1 MISAV
6 ILTKD
11 EEEILHDCLESI
23 KWCDEILVIDDN
35 SVGKT
40 TEIAKKFGAQVFT
53 RSLNNNWAQQRN
65 FGLGKAKGEW
75 VLFVDADEVVSP
87 DLKKEIILA
96 VKKKNMAGFY
106 LRRQEFFG
114 GRALKHGET
123 AHYLLRLGRKGKG
136 EWRREVHETWE
147 IKGEIG
153 KLKNSL
159 LHYSHPTLSEF
170 IEHVNR
176 FSTLHAQILFKEG
189 IKPSLF
195 RIIANPLAKF
205 IQNYI
210 FRLGFLDGTPGI
222 IVALMMSFH
231 SFLARAKLYQLW
243 RK

>member
-1 MISAV
+1 
-6 ILTKD
+6 
-11 EEEILHDCLESI
+11 
-23 KWCDEILVIDDN
+23 
-35 SVGKT
+35 
-40 TEIAKKFGAQVFT
+40 
-53 RSLNNNWAQQRN
+53 
-65 FGLGKAKGEW
+65 
-75 VLFVDADEVVSP
+75 
-87 DLKKEIILA
+87 
-96 VKKKNMAGFY
+96 
-106 LRRQEFFG
+106 
-114 GRALKHGET
+114 
-123 AHYLLRLGRKGKG
+123 
-136 EWRREVHETWE
+136 
-147 IKGEIG
+147 
-153 KLKNSL
+153 
-159 LHYSHPTLSEF
+159 PTLSEF